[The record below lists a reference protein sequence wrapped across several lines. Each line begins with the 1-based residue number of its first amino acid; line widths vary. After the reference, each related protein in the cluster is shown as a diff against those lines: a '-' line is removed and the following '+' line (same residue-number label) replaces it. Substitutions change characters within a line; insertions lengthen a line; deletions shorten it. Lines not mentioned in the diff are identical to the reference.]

1 MEECEE
7 IFKQFKCIYEKRQK
21 LYGGHS
27 DARLVIQSAK
37 NCGESC
43 VKLANILRG
52 NEASIDEYIRWM
64 QTAKEFY
71 ETALGGQRKY
81 MGEANDYYT
90 KINDL
95 LEALSSEMRMLRN
108 KRKR

>member
-1 MEECEE
+1 
-7 IFKQFKCIYEKRQK
+7 
-21 LYGGHS
+21 
-27 DARLVIQSAK
+27 
-37 NCGESC
+37 
-43 VKLANILRG
+43 
-52 NEASIDEYIRWM
+52 M